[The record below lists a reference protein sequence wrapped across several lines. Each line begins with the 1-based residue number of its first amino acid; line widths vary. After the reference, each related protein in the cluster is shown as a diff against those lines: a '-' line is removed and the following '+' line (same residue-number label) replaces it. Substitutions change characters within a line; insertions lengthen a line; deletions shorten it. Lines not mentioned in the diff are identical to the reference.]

1 MGEPRKRPSGEIEM
15 TTVKMTS
22 ETADTLADFMC
33 ECQPE
38 LKNKLIAE
46 GYEPEQVSEILSA
59 ALSIQGNLIGMLGKD
74 SGTSFTVEI
83 K

>member
-1 MGEPRKRPSGEIEM
+1 MSTIKI
-15 TTVKMTS
+15 TS

-33 ECQPE
+33 EYQPQ
-38 LKNKLIAE
+38 LKDKLIAE
-46 GYEPEQVSEILSA
+46 GFDPEEVSEILSA
-59 ALSIQGNLIGMLGKD
+59 YLSMQGNLIGMLGEK

>member
-1 MGEPRKRPSGEIEM
+1 MNTIKI
-15 TTVKMTS
+15 TS
-22 ETADTLADFMC
+22 ETADTLADFMS
-33 ECQPE
+33 EYQPE

-46 GYEPEQVSEILSA
+46 GFDPKEISVILSA
-59 ALSIQGNLIGMLGKD
+59 YLSMQGNLIGMLGKE

>member
-1 MGEPRKRPSGEIEM
+1 M
-15 TTVKMTS
+15 TAIKITS
-22 ETADTLADFMC
+22 ETADVLADFMC

-38 LKNKLIAE
+38 LKAKLVAE
-46 GYEPEQVSEILSA
+46 GFDLEEVSEIMSA
-59 ALSIQGNLIGMLGKD
+59 YMSINGNLINLLGEP

>member
-1 MGEPRKRPSGEIEM
+1 MNTIKI
-15 TTVKMTS
+15 TS

-33 ECQPE
+33 EYQPE

-46 GYEPEQVSEILSA
+46 GFDPEEISVILSA
-59 ALSIQGNLIGMLGKD
+59 YLSMQGNLIGMLGEQ

>member
-1 MGEPRKRPSGEIEM
+1 MNTIKI
-15 TTVKMTS
+15 TS
-22 ETADTLADFMC
+22 ETADTLADFMS
-33 ECQPE
+33 EYQLE

-46 GYEPEQVSEILSA
+46 GFDPEEISVILSA
-59 ALSIQGNLIGMLGKD
+59 YLSMQGNLIGMLGEQ